1 MKFLLVVIL
10 LITLSAC
17 ASADSNVSSQGLV
30 PDSSEQPDKL
40 QELDELHLK
49 NHGLAPELTNQVW
62 LNTDHPLRLADLK
75 GKVVLLEMWTFG

>member
-1 MKFLLVVIL
+1 MKFLLSVIL
-10 LITLSAC
+10 LIILSAC
-17 ASADSNVSSQGLV
+17 ASADSSVSPQGLIS
-30 PDSSEQPDKL
+30 DSSEKPDNL

-75 GKVVLLEMWTFG
+75 GKVVLIEMWTFG